1 MEKLSPE
8 QVKELNEIARL
19 PADQQQPRLQEFL
32 GTLNEE
38 QIESLKSQ
46 QQRSCP
52 FCSIIY
58 GETDSKK
65 IYEDDRI
72 IAVLDINPAN
82 VGHFISFPKDH
93 VKSSLEMKPEDIM
106 YLISVTNLLAKKM
119 QSVVNAEG
127 FNIIISNGPMAG
139 QRTEHFIVHCIPRF
153 KNDGVDFSWKSKKI
167 DESISSAILDD
178 FSNFKPISQEK
189 TRKKEPEENYESYHE
204 EERIP

>member
-1 MEKLSPE
+1 MEKLNPE
-8 QVKELNEIARL
+8 QIKELNEISRL
-19 PADQQQPRLQEFL
+19 PADQQPARLQEFL
-32 GTLNEE
+32 STLSEE
-38 QIESLKSQ
+38 QIEFLKSQ
-46 QQRSCP
+46 QQKSCP

-93 VKSSLEMKPEDIM
+93 VKSSAEMKPEDLM

-127 FNIIISNGPMAG
+127 FNIIMSNGLIAG

-167 DESISSAILDD
+167 DESINSAILNE
-178 FSNFKPISQEK
+178 FSDYKPMAQEK
-189 TRKKEPEENYESYHE
+189 PRKKEPERYEAYYE